1 MFSDKKHGA
10 LILVLGY
17 TGAFVYWRGLPRMW
31 SALWNRRDPQAVC
44 THKWGEGV
52 PRMESQDLVLSS
64 QSSEHESAEL
74 NLWFSY

>member
-1 MFSDKKHGA
+1 
-10 LILVLGY
+10 
-17 TGAFVYWRGLPRMW
+17 MW